1 MPPLQLPTTF
11 LCGLR
16 RGLCSRLLRTG
27 WSRKALSTTASFYTD
42 PAIGLSPEQA
52 QILETAQQF
61 ARDEFAPHAA
71 EWDDRKVFP
80 EDALRKAASL
90 GFGGLYVD
98 PVFGGSGLS
107 RLEGSIVVEALAAA
121 DTSTTAYL

>member
-1 MPPLQLPTTF
+1 MKTLAS
-11 LCGLR
+11 GAAIALR
-16 RGLCSRLLRTG
+16 RVIS
-27 WSRKALSTTASFYTD
+27 SSFVGAQCARRAFSAAATYTD
-42 PAIGLSPEQA
+42 PAVGLTPDQT

-61 ARDEFAPHAA
+61 ARDELSPYAA
-71 EWDDRKVFP
+71 DWDDRKVFP
-80 EDALRKAASL
+80 EEALRKAASI

-107 RLEGSIVVEALAAA
+107 RLEGSVVVEALAAA